1 MADRI
6 DPSLTAALRLTAA
19 GPLKVRPL
27 AEAPRIASADLDARA
42 NARLDSFQFTS
53 HRPASEPRTTLPTA
67 PASSVANRMIAAT
80 VPGRVNFQADAPASN
95 ASASNALPMYRH
107 PADRN
112 AAATAVNAGRVLDV
126 EG

>member
-6 DPSLTAALRLTAA
+6 DPSLTAALRLTTA

-27 AEAPRIASADLDARA
+27 AQAPRVASADLDTRA
-42 NARLDSFQFTS
+42 SARLDSYQFT
-53 HRPASEPRTTLPTA
+53 RPAPEPRTTLPTA
-67 PASSVANRMIAAT
+67 PASSAANRMIAAT
-80 VPGRVNFQADAPASN
+80 VPGRVNFQSDPAST
-95 ASASNALPMYRH
+95 SPALPMYRH